1 MSHTKHLIHATLGAI
16 SIFVIGVV
24 VGVLIDRVVTRHS
37 TVAMELHAQ
46 QSAVDAGH
54 EGFLADLQNDLG
66 LSADQA
72 SQVHEILNRHQEA
85 VSDAWLAVHSRLE
98 AAIDSVTSEIEQ
110 VLDADQRTALHEWL
124 MQRHGLPVSHR
135 VGEGH

>member
-1 MSHTKHLIHATLGAI
+1 MSHAKHIIHATLGAI

-24 VGVLIDRVVTRHS
+24 VGVLFDRVVIGHANG
-37 TVAMELHAQ
+37 AMDLHTQ
-46 QSAVDAGH
+46 QSAVDASH
-54 EGFLADLQNDLG
+54 EGFMTDLRHDLG

-72 SQVHEILNRHQEA
+72 NRVHEILNRHQEA
-85 VSDAWLAVHSRLE
+85 VSAAWLAVHARLE

-110 VLDADQRTALHEWL
+110 VLDADQREALHEWL

-135 VGEGH
+135 AGEGH